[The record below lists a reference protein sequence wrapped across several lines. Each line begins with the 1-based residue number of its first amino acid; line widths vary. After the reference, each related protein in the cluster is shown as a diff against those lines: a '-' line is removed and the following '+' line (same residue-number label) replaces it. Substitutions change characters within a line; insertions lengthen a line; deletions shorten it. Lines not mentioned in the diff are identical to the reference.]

1 MAPNGASPP
10 RTRLLAGPSGKWL
23 LTSDEE
29 KAACEDPFYPDICNH
44 TQGVA
49 ALTSGFQL
57 DFRRFA
63 FYFDPGAK
71 GL

>member
-1 MAPNGASPP
+1 M
-10 RTRLLAGPSGKWL
+10 RRLSGKSL

-29 KAACEDPFYPDICNH
+29 KAACENPFYPDVCNH
-44 TQGVA
+44 MQGIA
-49 ALTSGFQL
+49 ALASGFQL

-63 FYFDPGAK
+63 FYFNPGAK